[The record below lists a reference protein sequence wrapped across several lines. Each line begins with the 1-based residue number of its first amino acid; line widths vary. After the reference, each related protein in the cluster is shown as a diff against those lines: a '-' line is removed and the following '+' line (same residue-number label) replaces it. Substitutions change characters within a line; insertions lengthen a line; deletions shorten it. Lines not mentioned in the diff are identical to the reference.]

1 MKEILD
7 NAKNGVLLVSWG
19 GNVKSS
25 SMPEHIQHELV
36 KGFAKLSLQ
45 VIWKWENVSI
55 QEIVSK
61 NVFVTSWLPQQ
72 DILCKIK
79 LAMLK
84 VFRSFIFGFLFS
96 LCSTGHPN
104 VKVFWTH
111 GGNLGLPIICMKCL
125 Y

>member
-1 MKEILD
+1 MD

-25 SMPEHIQHELV
+25 SMPEHIQHELI

-45 VIWKWENVSI
+45 VIWKWENISI

-61 NVFVTSWLPQQ
+61 NVHVTPWLPQR
-72 DILCKIK
+72 DILSNLFAEKFSKI
-79 LAMLK
+79 LQ
-84 VFRSFIFGFLFS
+84 F
-96 LCSTGHPN
+96 
-104 VKVFWTH
+104 
-111 GGNLGLPIICMKCL
+111 